1 MSVKE
6 YTEEFYKLNIR
17 GFHIEENPEKVARYI
32 NGLRYEI
39 QDEIGILS
47 PNTVE
52 EAYQFSLKEEEKLA
66 RKQNQRSKGHILT
79 RGRGQ
84 QGGRGRPSAPKVE
97 AKKLTSE
104 RTINKRW

>member
-1 MSVKE
+1 MVEKLKGKFIPQYYQLNPFRQIQILKKRGMSVKE

-17 GFHIEENPEKVARYI
+17 DDHIEENPHKVAIYL

-52 EAYQFSLKEEEKLA
+52 ETYQFSLNKEEK
-66 RKQNQRSKGHILT
+66 I
-79 RGRGQ
+79 
-84 QGGRGRPSAPKVE
+84 
-97 AKKLTSE
+97 
-104 RTINKRW
+104 TIK